1 MIAEALD
8 SDPVVPLPSGQAHVD
23 IERVCDV
30 LPSDAVDLQRVP
42 RTLFDC
48 HSGSYGGGARVDRT
62 KDANVADLDLI
73 VGVYI
78 RPVRGYGDVS
88 TRQVWPDFVA
98 IFVHHL
104 ASSRAR
110 DFAILICA

>member
-1 MIAEALD
+1 MVAEAFY
-8 SDPVVPLPSGQAHVD
+8 SDPVVILPSSQAHVD

-42 RTLFDC
+42 GTLFDR

-73 VGVYI
+73 VSVYI

-88 TRQVWPDFVA
+88 TRQVWPDFIT
-98 IFVHHL
+98 IFVRHL
-104 ASSRAR
+104 TCSRAR
-110 DFAILICA
+110 DSTILICT